1 MIRYEKMRK
10 IEEYNICSIA
20 SSQLELSCF
29 GTERTINDILMY
41 IDLHEK
47 KDGIYL
53 DRVLERLSK
62 NKALVFVKGKT
73 FLWKIVAARY
83 NHLLKRK
90 GQYICE
96 NDFWELLFLF
106 YTDAFCRD
114 LHIDPK
120 DRDDMLRRFSE
131 KFSFELPETAEER
144 R

>member
-1 MIRYEKMRK
+1 MARYRKMRK
-10 IEEYNICSIA
+10 IEEYNICSIT

-29 GTERTINDILMY
+29 GTKRTINDILMY

-47 KDGIYL
+47 RDGIYR
-53 DRVLERLSK
+53 DRVLERLLK
-62 NKALVFVKGKT
+62 NGALVFVKGKT

-83 NHLLKRK
+83 NCLLKRK

-96 NDFWELLFLF
+96 DDFWELLFLF

-114 LHIDPK
+114 LHITPK

-131 KFSFELPETAEER
+131 KFSFELPETVWKR